1 MKGLSQLTKRE
12 KYLLVLGAL
21 VLLGAVLFQLVYD
34 PLLREKKALGQELEG
49 YRTRLAEVKQLA
61 SSEKELDAK
70 IAALKGQLALLERV
84 APANFDTPKLI
95 KDVEAAGR
103 AAPVNLIALRFL
115 PPVPNGDLTRY
126 PVDLLFSGKY
136 PGVSSFVTALEQLPR
151 PVLIS
156 SLSLK
161 PDTKGVLQVKLTAA
175 FFVDQRGKS
184 GSNPTPQTFEDR
196 GNPFEPPG
204 KKK

>member
-115 PPVPNGDLTRY
+115 PPGAQWRFDPLPGGPSFFRKVPGRLQLCDC
-126 PVDLLFSGKY
+126 
-136 PGVSSFVTALEQLPR
+136 PGAAPSPR
-151 PVLIS
+151 S
-156 SLSLK
+156 H
-161 PDTKGVLQVKLTAA
+161 
-175 FFVDQRGKS
+175 
-184 GSNPTPQTFEDR
+184 
-196 GNPFEPPG
+196 
-204 KKK
+204 